1 MILRWHDLYIHERER
16 YSGTMSPLRS
26 SVHKNPP
33 GGRIVDESRRYVG
46 DLENARET
54 ESSLRDSVRLYN
66 SPYHAGENHNLSEA
80 VHEPKFF
87 FMCGRCDMLVGEG
100 DRVCQFCG
108 AEFIEQDRGEDGP
121 EGPAPPSPDEEVGP
135 ERDSISPFSRDFQRS
150 GQQQATTRVD
160 VLSMLTDGR
169 SRLGVEHL
177 AGGSSFA
184 FANYARVLRRIEN
197 IINEA
202 NDFGAETEESRRMLL
217 AAWKACH
224 EGKWNRALHLADESR
239 KVLAPGVTHLVQGQI
254 SCLREA
260 IIEMKRRGKIV
271 TPLVIEIK
279 TIQRALDDLKID
291 DAIKLTKELIAEI
304 KQAQMHLLD
313 NMDFV
318 SDPGQDVFCGQ
329 GI

>member
-1 MILRWHDLYIHERER
+1 M
-16 YSGTMSPLRS
+16 RS
-26 SVHKNPP
+26 SVHKNLPN
-33 GGRIVDESRRYVG
+33 GRTVDESRRYVG

-66 SPYHAGENHNLSEA
+66 STYHAGENHNLSEA
-80 VHEPKFF
+80 AHEPKFF

-100 DRVCQFCG
+100 DKVCQFCG
-108 AEFIEQDRGEDGP
+108 AEFIEQDQGEDGP
-121 EGPAPPSPDEEVGP
+121 RSPELPSPEDGVDPECDSIRPPSRELQSYGK
-135 ERDSISPFSRDFQRS
+135 
-150 GQQQATTRVD
+150 QQTTRVD
-160 VLSMLTDGR
+160 VLSMLADGR

-202 NDFGAETEESRRMLL
+202 NDFGAETEEARRMLL

-260 IIEMKRRGKIV
+260 IIEMKRRGRIV

-291 DAIKLTKELIAEI
+291 DAIRLTKELIAEI
-304 KQAQMHLLD
+304 KQAQMQLLD

-318 SDPGQDVFCGQ
+318 SDPGQDAYCGQ

>member
-1 MILRWHDLYIHERER
+1 MRSLVHRSAP
-16 YSGTMSPLRS
+16 SGCVL
-26 SVHKNPP
+26 
-33 GGRIVDESRRYVG
+33 DDSRRYVG

-66 SPYHAGENHNLSEA
+66 PSYHVGENHNLSEA
-80 VHEPKFF
+80 AHEPRFF
-87 FMCGRCDMLVGEG
+87 FMCGRCDMLVGEA
-100 DRVCQFCG
+100 DRTCQFCG
-108 AEFIEQDRGEDGP
+108 AEFMEQSQEEGGPRYPRPPGPGDEIGP
-121 EGPAPPSPDEEVGP
+121 EGDSVRPPS
-135 ERDSISPFSRDFQRS
+135 SRDLRPYR
-150 GQQQATTRVD
+150 QQSTATRVD

-177 AGGSSFA
+177 SGGSSFA

-202 NDFGAETEESRRMLL
+202 NDFGAETEEARRMLL

-239 KVLAPGVTHLVQGQI
+239 RVLAPGVTHLVQGQI

-260 IIEMKRRGKIV
+260 IIEMKRKGRIV

-304 KQAQMHLLD
+304 KQAQMHILD
-313 NMDFV
+313 NMD
-318 SDPGQDVFCGQ
+318 SGPYPEQDAYFGQ

>member
-1 MILRWHDLYIHERER
+1 
-16 YSGTMSPLRS
+16 
-26 SVHKNPP
+26 
-33 GGRIVDESRRYVG
+33 
-46 DLENARET
+46 
-54 ESSLRDSVRLYN
+54 LYN

-80 VHEPKFF
+80 AHEPKFF
-87 FMCGRCDMLVGEG
+87 FMCGRCDMLVGEA

-108 AEFIEQDRGEDGP
+108 AEFIEQDQEEDGP
-121 EGPAPPSPDEEVGP
+121 KSPSPPGPDEEVGP
-135 ERDSISPFSRDFQRS
+135 EGDSVRPSSSRDLHPCR
-150 GQQQATTRVD
+150 QQSAASRVD

-202 NDFGAETEESRRMLL
+202 NDFGAETEEARRMLL

-239 KVLAPGVTHLVQGQI
+239 KILAPGVTHLVQGQI

-260 IIEMKRRGKIV
+260 IIEMKRRGRIV

-318 SDPGQDVFCGQ
+318 SDPGQDAYCGQ

>member
-1 MILRWHDLYIHERER
+1 MSSMRSLANRSAP
-16 YSGTMSPLRS
+16 SGRVLDDS
-26 SVHKNPP
+26 S
-33 GGRIVDESRRYVG
+33 RYVG

-80 VHEPKFF
+80 AHEPKFF
-87 FMCGRCDMLVGEG
+87 FMCGRCDMLVGEA

-108 AEFIEQDRGEDGP
+108 AEFIEQDQEEDGP
-121 EGPAPPSPDEEVGP
+121 KSPSPPGPDEEAGP
-135 ERDSISPFSRDFQRS
+135 EGDSVRPSSSRDLHPCR
-150 GQQQATTRVD
+150 QQSAASRVD

-202 NDFGAETEESRRMLL
+202 NDFGAETEEARRMLL

-239 KVLAPGVTHLVQGQI
+239 KILAPGVTHLVQGQI

-260 IIEMKRRGKIV
+260 IIEMKRRGRIV

-318 SDPGQDVFCGQ
+318 SDPGQDAYCGQ

>member
-1 MILRWHDLYIHERER
+1 M
-16 YSGTMSPLRS
+16 RS
-26 SVHKNPP
+26 SANRRAPSGKVLDD
-33 GGRIVDESRRYVG
+33 GRRYAE
-46 DLENARET
+46 DLENAREA
-54 ESSLRDSVRLYN
+54 EPSLRDSVRSYN
-66 SPYHAGENHNLSEA
+66 PPYPVGENHNLSETA
-80 VHEPKFF
+80 HEPKFF
-87 FMCGRCDMLVGEG
+87 FMCGGCDMLVGEA

-108 AEFIEQDRGEDGP
+108 AEFIEQDQEEDGP
-121 EGPAPPSPDEEVGP
+121 QGPDPPSPEDEIGP
-135 ERDSISPFSRDFQRS
+135 EGDPIRPPSSRDLRPCM
-150 GQQQATTRVD
+150 QQPEATRVD
-160 VLSMLTDGR
+160 VMSMLTDGR

-197 IINEA
+197 IISEA
-202 NDFGAETEESRRMLL
+202 NDFGAETEEARRMLL

-224 EGKWNRALHLADESR
+224 EGKWNRALHLADGSR
-239 KVLAPGVTHLVQGQI
+239 KTLAPGVTHLVQGQI

-260 IIEMKRRGKIV
+260 IIEMKRRGRIV

-313 NMDFV
+313 NMDSV
-318 SDPGQDVFCGQ
+318 SDQEKDAYCGQ

>member
-1 MILRWHDLYIHERER
+1 
-16 YSGTMSPLRS
+16 MSSMRS
-26 SVHKNPP
+26 LANRSAPSAGV
-33 GGRIVDESRRYVG
+33 IDDSRRYIG

-80 VHEPKFF
+80 AHEPKFF
-87 FMCGRCDMLVGEG
+87 FMCGRCDMLVGEA
-100 DRVCQFCG
+100 DRTCQFCG
-108 AEFIEQDRGEDGP
+108 AEFIEQDQEDDEPRSPGP
-121 EGPAPPSPDEEVGP
+121 PDPDEGIRP
-135 ERDSISPFSRDFQRS
+135 EDDSIRPSSSRDLHPCR
-150 GQQQATTRVD
+150 QQLTATRVD

-202 NDFGAETEESRRMLL
+202 NDFGAETEEARRMLL

-260 IIEMKRRGKIV
+260 IIEMKRRGRIV

-313 NMDFV
+313 NMD
-318 SDPGQDVFCGQ
+318 SPSNPGQDAYCGQ